1 MRSIVRFL
9 VMISLLA
16 SVVALSPLACADET
30 LLTGAAALD
39 DWHGDAPGV
48 RRHITPTDLP
58 VPFATGSASPRT
70 SLAAALA
77 GALPKV
83 PQGFSVARFASG
95 FDNPRVLRVA
105 PNGDIFLAETGAGR
119 IRVLR
124 APDGA
129 AEPMQRGVFVEG
141 LEGPFG
147 MAFYPPGPAPKWLYV
162 AENNRVLRFAYQPG
176 QLAAKGDPEI
186 VVAELSPTSG
196 GHSTRDLRF
205 SPDGK
210 RMYVSVGSQSNV
222 ADGMAQTVDM
232 GVPAWEAKHGL
243 GATWDSETNRANVLV
258 FDPDD
263 KNGHVYATG
272 LRNCAGLGVYPMTGD
287 VWCATNERDALGDNL
302 PPDYATRLREGA
314 FYGWPWYYVGGHEE
328 PRLKGARPDLNDKV
342 TLPDVL
348 FQAHS
353 APLQIL
359 FYQAAAGAGSAFPPE
374 YNGDAFVALHGSWNR
389 SKRTGYKIVRLHL
402 KDGVPNGE
410 YEDFLTGFVLDDST
424 VWGRPVGLAV
434 AHDGALLV
442 GEDGNNMIW
451 RVTYNAK

>member
-1 MRSIVRFL
+1 MWSKCCYL
-9 VMISLLA
+9 TSLALA
-16 SVVALSPLACADET
+16 VCGVALPAGAQV
-30 LLTGAAALD
+30 LTGPAALD
-39 DWHGDAPGV
+39 DWRGDAPGV
-48 RRHITPTDLP
+48 RRLIAPGDLP
-58 VPFATGSASPRT
+58 APYATKSASNT
-70 SLAAALA
+70 QSLVEGPA

-83 PQGFSVARFASG
+83 PAGFTVKLFASG

-105 PNGDIFLAETGAGR
+105 PDGDIFVAETGSGR

-129 AEPMQRGVFVEG
+129 SEPMQRAVFAEG

-147 MAFYPPGPAPKWLYV
+147 MAFYPPGPEPKWLYV
-162 AENNRVLRFAYQPG
+162 AENNRVVRFAYHRG
-176 QLAAKGDPEI
+176 QTIAESHPEI
-186 VVAELSPTSG
+186 IVAELSPTSN

-205 SPDGK
+205 SPDGR

-222 ADGMAQTVDM
+222 GHGMERVSA
-232 GVPAWEAKHGL
+232 PEIAAWEAKHGL
-243 GATWDSETNRANVLV
+243 GAAWGTEANRANVLV
-258 FDPDD
+258 FDPDG
-263 KNGHVYATG
+263 KNGRVYAAG
-272 LRNCAGLGVYPMTGD
+272 IRNCAGLGVHPATGD

-302 PPDYATRLREGA
+302 PPDYATRVREGA
-314 FYGWPWYYVGGHEE
+314 FYGWPWYYIGGNED
-328 PRLKGARPDLNDKV
+328 PRLKGVRPDLKDKV
-342 TLPDVL
+342 TVPDVL

-359 FYQAAAGAGSAFPPE
+359 FYQAAAGVGFPAE

-389 SKRTGYKIVRLHL
+389 ARRTGYKIVRIHL
-402 KDGVPNGE
+402 KDGVPDGA

-442 GEDGNNMIW
+442 SEDGNGTIW
-451 RVTYNAK
+451 RVTYGRK